1 MREKQRNEL
10 HKTIWAIA
18 NELRGSVDGWD
29 FKAYVLITLFYR
41 FISEDICS
49 YIKEQEAQDFDYAS
63 FDDATALNAKDK
75 LVKAKGYF
83 ILPSQLFSTL
93 ISKIKGDSTFAQ
105 NELNQELKRIFQAI
119 EGSSIGT
126 PSERNFKSLFD
137 DFKFNDKALGS
148 TLIEQ
153 NKKTS
158 QSAFCHR

>member
-63 FDDATALNAKDK
+63 FDDTTALNAK
-75 LVKAKGYF
+75 
-83 ILPSQLFSTL
+83 
-93 ISKIKGDSTFAQ
+93 IS
-105 NELNQELKRIFQAI
+105 
-119 EGSSIGT
+119 
-126 PSERNFKSLFD
+126 
-137 DFKFNDKALGS
+137 
-148 TLIEQ
+148 
-153 NKKTS
+153 
-158 QSAFCHR
+158 